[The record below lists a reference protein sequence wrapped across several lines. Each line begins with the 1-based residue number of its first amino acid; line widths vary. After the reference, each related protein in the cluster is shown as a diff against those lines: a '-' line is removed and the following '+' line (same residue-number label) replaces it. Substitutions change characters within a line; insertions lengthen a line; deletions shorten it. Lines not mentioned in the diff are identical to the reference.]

1 MYTKA
6 IFPTIF
12 LAGQA
17 LRALALPATTVT
29 IHSVITRTTIVPVI
43 TEAAGSNPSNVATPA
58 LFTPGGNNTSPTTLS
73 SFSDASPSSAT
84 QLTITV
90 TKIEARPFP
99 VFITVTSYYCPTPT
113 SEVVPSSSI
122 DFPRITFVA
131 PSSTSTPAPSTSNC
145 SQKSLKMGNGQ
156 LYVSS
161 CVLQGKGQLYVSSCT
176 LQGNGQLYESSCTLQ
191 GKGQLYE
198 SSCSLQGK
206 GQLYES
212 SCTLQGNGQLYISS
226 CTLSRN

>member
-17 LRALALPATTVT
+17 LKALALPATTVT
-29 IHSVITRTTIVPVI
+29 IHSVITRTTIVPAT

-73 SFSDASPSSAT
+73 SFSDVSPSSAT
-84 QLTITV
+84 QLSITV
-90 TKIEARPFP
+90 TKTEARPFP

-122 DFPRITFVA
+122 DFPRITFVT
-131 PSSTSTPAPSTSNC
+131 PSSTSTPASSSTVPFSQPIEASPAPASTSA
-145 SQKSLKMGNGQ
+145 K
-156 LYVSS
+156 V
-161 CVLQGKGQLYVSSCT
+161 CVYPIPGKCD
-176 LQGNGQLYESSCTLQ
+176 
-191 GKGQLYE
+191 
-198 SSCSLQGK
+198 
-206 GQLYES
+206 
-212 SCTLQGNGQLYISS
+212 I
-226 CTLSRN
+226 